1 MCLRVYFVG
10 FFGGGGVGFCCC
22 WNYLMPIYNS
32 TREIN
37 AVFNFADKY
46 YVDIDKRYV
55 DTSDPFVK
63 AISL

>member
-1 MCLRVYFVG
+1 MVPVKL
-10 FFGGGGVGFCCC
+10 
-22 WNYLMPIYNS
+22 NNMPCSI
-32 TREIN
+32 
-37 AVFNFADKY
+37 FADKY

>member
-1 MCLRVYFVG
+1 
-10 FFGGGGVGFCCC
+10 
-22 WNYLMPIYNS
+22 MPIYNS

>member
-1 MCLRVYFVG
+1 MVPVKL
-10 FFGGGGVGFCCC
+10 
-22 WNYLMPIYNS
+22 N
-32 TREIN
+32 N
-37 AVFNFADKY
+37 AVFNLCSIFADKY